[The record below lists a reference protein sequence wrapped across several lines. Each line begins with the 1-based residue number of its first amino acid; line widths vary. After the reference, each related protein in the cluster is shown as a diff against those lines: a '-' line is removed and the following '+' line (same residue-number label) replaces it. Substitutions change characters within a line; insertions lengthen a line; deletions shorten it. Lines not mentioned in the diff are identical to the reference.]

1 MKNKPDLNP
10 EKGAVRQVRRF
21 FYELGKSFFVAEPDE
36 AKVAGWRQVCC
47 SLAGEIPD
55 PAVAGSVR
63 RLAGLLE
70 DLELQRIQE
79 EYYDL
84 FVNPFS
90 VRQVNWTASY
100 YLDGHHFG
108 RRLVE
113 VRQLMAA
120 SGYVKEEEY
129 KEPEDSLPVLL
140 DLMVRMIE
148 TENAE
153 NEVATQERLRR
164 DFLEPVVAGISQ
176 RLQQLE
182 GVEFYSACAEFLQS
196 WLRMED
202 NCLG

>member
-1 MKNKPDLNP
+1 M
-10 EKGAVRQVRRF
+10 RQVRQF
-21 FYELGKSFFVAEPDE
+21 FYELGKSFFVAEPDA
-36 AKVAGWRQVCC
+36 AKVDGWRQVCR

-70 DLELQRIQE
+70 DLELQRIQD
-79 EYYDL
+79 EYYDF

-90 VRQVNWTASY
+90 PRQVNWTASY

-113 VRQLMAA
+113 IRQLMAA

-148 TENAE
+148 TENAADE
-153 NEVATQERLRR
+153 MAAVTQERLRR
-164 DFLEPVVAGISQ
+164 DFLAPLVSHVCQ
-176 RLQQLE
+176 RLQQ
-182 GVEFYSACAEFLQS
+182 VEDARFYPACAEFLQS

-202 NCLG
+202 NRLE

>member
-1 MKNKPDLNP
+1 M
-10 EKGAVRQVRRF
+10 RQVRQF
-21 FYELGKSFFVAEPDE
+21 FYELGKSFFVAEPDA
-36 AKVAGWRQVCC
+36 AKVTGWRQVCR

-55 PAVAGSVR
+55 PAVAGTVR
-63 RLAGLLE
+63 RLAELL
-70 DLELQRIQE
+70 DRLEPRQIQD

-90 VRQVNWTASY
+90 VRRVNWTASY

-113 VRQLMAA
+113 VRQLMEA

-153 NEVATQERLRR
+153 DGEAAATQEHLRR
-164 DFLEPVVAGISQ
+164 EFLEPVVAGVHQ
-176 RLQQLE
+176 FLQQVE
-182 GVEFYSACAEFLQS
+182 GVNFYPACTDFLQS

-202 NCLG
+202 NRPG